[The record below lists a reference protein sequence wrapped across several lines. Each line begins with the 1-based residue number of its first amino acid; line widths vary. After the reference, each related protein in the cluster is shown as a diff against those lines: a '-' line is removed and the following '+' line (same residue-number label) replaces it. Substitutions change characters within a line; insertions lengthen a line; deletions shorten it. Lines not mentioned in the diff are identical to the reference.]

1 MNGHVIVDAD
11 LDTVKDT
18 EVGKKHPG
26 LARESGYVG
35 FLGHGEPVE
44 FRNIRIKE
52 LPWELP

>member
-1 MNGHVIVDAD
+1 VNGHVIVDAD

-52 LPWELP
+52 LP